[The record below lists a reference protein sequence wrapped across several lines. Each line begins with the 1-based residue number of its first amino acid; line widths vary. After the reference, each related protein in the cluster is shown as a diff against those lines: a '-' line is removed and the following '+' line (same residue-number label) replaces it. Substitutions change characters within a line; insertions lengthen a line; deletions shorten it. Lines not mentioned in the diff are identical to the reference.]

1 MPGRISGLVRQAVT
15 LVRDMT
21 PDEIEKLFERIA
33 YELKVPTVLRH
44 PDLPG
49 IVVTA
54 EFWTVTEADAAME
67 LNDENRTKRDRVI
80 LAYYRDLVN
89 EKWPFTG
96 ESVAFDVDGKF
107 FDGQHRCEAIR
118 KSYELA
124 LEAGMDEAEARAT
137 VGIWTLVVRGLP
149 KEIRDFKDIGTGRTD
164 KDRFELMGIA
174 YAAKAAPI
182 AKWIAA
188 WQATD
193 TGATPGTSSYQPTP
207 AEVRR
212 VAAAY
217 TDSITECAAYAEDI
231 GKRAPEL
238 HLKPRVAGMA
248 RWLFTQSDA
257 STGHQFMEWV
267 ATGAVADENNPAI
280 AVRKLLMAQDTIAAR
295 RLLGGK
301 ERLNAIDQLGL
312 LILAF
317 NVLQGQGDVSDI
329 YLPKGGYKAR
339 NMPQLAYRINVPA
352 APASNGTSAK
362 TPPAAAFQPA
372 VGV

>member
-1 MPGRISGLVRQAVT
+1 MPARTSGLVRQAVT

-21 PDEIEKLFERIA
+21 ADEVEKLFERIT
-33 YELKVPTVLRH
+33 YELKIPTVLRH

-54 EFWTVTEADAAME
+54 EFWTVTEADTAME
-67 LNDENRTKRDRVI
+67 VNDENRTRRERVV
-80 LAYYRDLVN
+80 LAYYRNIVN

-107 FDGQHRCEAIR
+107 FDGQHRCKAIR
-118 KSYELA
+118 RSFELA
-124 LEAGMDEAEARAT
+124 LEAGMDEGEARAT

-149 KEIRDFKDIGTGRTD
+149 KEIRDFKDIGIGRTD
-164 KDRFELMGIA
+164 KDRFELMGIP

-193 TGATPGTSSYQPTP
+193 TGATPGTSTYQPTP
-207 AEVRR
+207 AEVQK
-212 VAAAY
+212 VAAQY
-217 TDSITECAAYAEDI
+217 RDSITECSAYAEDI

-238 HLKPRVAGMA
+238 HIKPRVAGMA
-248 RWLFTQSDA
+248 RWLFTQFDQ

-267 ATGAVADENNPAI
+267 ATGAGVDEDNPAL
-280 AVRKLLMAQDTIAAR
+280 AVRKLFMAQDTTAAR

-317 NVLQGQGDVSDI
+317 NVLQGQGDSGDI

-339 NMPQLAYRINVPA
+339 NMPQLAYRMKVPA
-352 APASNGTSAK
+352 APASNGTSGKA
-362 TPPAAAFQPA
+362 PPAAAFQPP